1 MTRSDYG
8 EMLWGSEGRKKADIS
23 FFQPHESFEPI
34 HTSRQDSDNIPMP
47 AAQCQCNPSHRSLR
61 GIEDMLVAQ
70 WDGTGRNGSLSDSW
84 L

>member
-8 EMLWGSEGRKKADIS
+8 EMLGGSEGRKEADNS
-23 FFQPHESFEPI
+23 FFQSHELFEPI
-34 HTSRQDSDNIPMP
+34 HTSQQDSDNVPIL
-47 AAQCQCNPSHRSLR
+47 AAQCQCNLSHRILR